1 MLKFTPLPVFAGLL
15 LAAAPAHALLYT
27 IDDFAVLTS
36 VADVADGVA
45 TTSGAP
51 VAVIGGTRTI
61 SVNSIGSNLLGQ
73 LTTVTSNGAFLD
85 VANSSSVSSEIA
97 ITYTLGAIGGFQD
110 FTVGTLSLIFEVN
123 NPANSV
129 DTTFSI
135 DFVGGGNFSIGPVVV
150 PAIDA
155 PTPFDIPLTKA
166 QLDAITGGGDLTLN
180 VNGGNGYDFGLK
192 IVGIQAPEPGSILLL
207 GAGLLG
213 LGMAS
218 RRKRA

>member
-1 MLKFTPLPVFAGLL
+1 MLKFTTALAFAGAA
-15 LAAAPAHALLYT
+15 LAAAPAHAALFT
-27 IDDFAVLTS
+27 IDDFAVIQS
-36 VADVADGVA
+36 VTDVADGVA

-51 VAVIGGTRTI
+51 IAVAGGLRTI
-61 SVNSIGSNLLGQ
+61 SVNTVGSDLPGQ
-73 LTTVTSNGAFLD
+73 LTTVTSNGDFLD
-85 VANSSSVSSEIA
+85 VANSSRVSAAID
-97 ITYTLGAIGGFQD
+97 ITYTLGAVGGFED
-110 FTVGTLSLIFEVN
+110 FTVGTLSLIFEAN
-123 NPANSV
+123 NPANAV
-129 DTTFSI
+129 DTTFAI

-150 PAIDA
+150 PAIDT

-166 QLDAITGGGDLTLN
+166 QLDALTGGGALSLK

-213 LGMAS
+213 LGLAS